1 MGRFPNA
8 LIDYSSGKYISLL
21 LDGKQIP
28 GATRIEKISKHS
40 KDECV
45 EITITIVANE
55 LKIKGLNGEINEVQH
70 ET

>member
-1 MGRFPNA
+1 MGRFPNM
-8 LIDYSSGKYISLL
+8 LIDCSNGKYISLL

-28 GATRIEKISKHS
+28 GATRIEKISKHA

-55 LKIKGLNGEINEVQH
+55 LKIKELNGKITEV
-70 ET
+70 